1 MDIMGEI
8 TAALGLEQSFRRSM
22 LYYWVGVGMEDAEKL
37 CFGVT
42 QICLQIFS
50 AHKCG
55 TMPMLL
61 NLSESQ
67 FSQLKNRDCN
77 ICFFCVFDF
86 LFPEDLRVSCI

>member
-22 LYYWVGVGMEDAEKL
+22 MTIVILWDGIADGGCRETI

-50 AHKCG
+50 AHKYG

-67 FSQLKNRDCN
+67 FSHLKNGDLIFVSFVCL
-77 ICFFCVFDF
+77 IFF
-86 LFPEDLRVSCI
+86 P

>member
-1 MDIMGEI
+1 
-8 TAALGLEQSFRRSM
+8 
-22 LYYWVGVGMEDAEKL
+22 MEDAEKL

-67 FSQLKNRDCN
+67 FSHLKSRDCN

-86 LFPEDLRVSCI
+86 SFLKICHNLCKLCGCQEMVANIVVSS

>member
-1 MDIMGEI
+1 MTIVILLSGGGDG
-8 TAALGLEQSFRRSM
+8 GRR
-22 LYYWVGVGMEDAEKL
+22 ETI

-67 FSQLKNRDCN
+67 FSHLKNRDCN

-86 LFPEDLRVSCI
+86 SFLKICHNLCKLFGCQEMVANIVASS